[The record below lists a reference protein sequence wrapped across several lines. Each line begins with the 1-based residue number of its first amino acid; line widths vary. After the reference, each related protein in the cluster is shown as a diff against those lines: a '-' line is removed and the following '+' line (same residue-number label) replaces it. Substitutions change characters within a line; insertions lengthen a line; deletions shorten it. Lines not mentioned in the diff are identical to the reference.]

1 MEAAAAAAA
10 VVDSWMWM
18 EWRWFDCARL
28 WVRVEKGVVVGGC
41 SVVSASAVLG
51 GGMAHTMLGWRVA
64 VVVRV
69 AAAVEL
75 GVVAGGLGV
84 GRSAGSEMVSGGG
97 KGRKQGMDE

>member
-1 MEAAAAAAA
+1 
-10 VVDSWMWM
+10 
-18 EWRWFDCARL
+18 
-28 WVRVEKGVVVGGC
+28 
-41 SVVSASAVLG
+41 
-51 GGMAHTMLGWRVA
+51 MAHTMLGWKGA
-64 VVVRV
+64 GVVMV